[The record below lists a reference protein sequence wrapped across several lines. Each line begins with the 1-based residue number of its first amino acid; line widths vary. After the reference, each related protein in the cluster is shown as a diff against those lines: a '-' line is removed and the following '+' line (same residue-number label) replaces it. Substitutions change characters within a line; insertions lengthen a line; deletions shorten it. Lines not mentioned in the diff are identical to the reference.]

1 MNRTF
6 ILIAAMMLWS
16 LSLTADENEPAVI
29 EVESLPDM
37 PVAITNNAVALLS
50 VDDELRIYSLLGLES
65 GKTWADASSIAM
77 QYTESGEGLTGTWR
91 ILDSV
96 PGEHGRL
103 AASAVAAGG
112 EIYLFGG
119 YTVASDGAE
128 ESTPE
133 VFRLDG
139 ESGRLVVFS
148 TMPVP
153 VEDSVVA
160 VYQDRWI
167 YLVSGW
173 HDVGN
178 VNLVQVLDI
187 ESGEWAQATPYPG
200 NAVFGHAGGM
210 ADGTLVVCDGVRIE
224 YQSAPE
230 PRKFL
235 PADECWKGT
244 IDKEN
249 HRRIDWRQIDAH
261 PGEPL
266 YRMAAGDDGRGRIW
280 FAGGSDNPYN
290 FNGMGYDGRPSEPN
304 NQVFSYDPSNNR
316 WEIHGKLGVA
326 TMDHRGL
333 LHHDGWFYIVGGM
346 RAGQVV
352 SKELIRFRP

>member
-6 ILIAAMMLWS
+6 IL
-16 LSLTADENEPAVI
+16 PAVI

-77 QYTESGEGLTGTWR
+77 QYTESGEGLPGTWKA
-91 ILDSV
+91 LDAV

-167 YLVSGW
+167 YLVRW
-173 HDVGN
+173 KR
-178 VNLVQVLDI
+178 Q
-187 ESGEWAQATPYPG
+187 PG
-200 NAVFGHAGGM
+200 AGPRY
-210 ADGTLVVCDGVRIE
+210 RI
-224 YQSAPE
+224 
-230 PRKFL
+230 R
-235 PADECWKGT
+235 
-244 IDKEN
+244 
-249 HRRIDWRQIDAH
+249 
-261 PGEPL
+261 
-266 YRMAAGDDGRGRIW
+266 
-280 FAGGSDNPYN
+280 
-290 FNGMGYDGRPSEPN
+290 
-304 NQVFSYDPSNNR
+304 
-316 WEIHGKLGVA
+316 
-326 TMDHRGL
+326 
-333 LHHDGWFYIVGGM
+333 
-346 RAGQVV
+346 
-352 SKELIRFRP
+352 